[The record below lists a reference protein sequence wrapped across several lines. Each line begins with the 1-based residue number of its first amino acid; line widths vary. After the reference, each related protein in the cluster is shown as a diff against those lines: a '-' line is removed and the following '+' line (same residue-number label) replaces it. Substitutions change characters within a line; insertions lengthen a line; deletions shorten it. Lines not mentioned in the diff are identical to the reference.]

1 MLEFFQSLKPLE
13 EEEDHMAA
21 TYIHTTLKL
30 FQVTKSKDFL
40 SEPPPQ
46 KMDLMREGAKESER
60 RDCIPALLQMSQ
72 AQGPENSER
81 DEGNSILEERVGPSQ
96 PLKIAAEASIA
107 AAGHLCSS
115 FTSTTDSSTHT
126 T

>member
-1 MLEFFQSLKPLE
+1 MEHQ
-13 EEEDHMAA
+13 
-21 TYIHTTLKL
+21 
-30 FQVTKSKDFL
+30 
-40 SEPPPQ
+40 
-46 KMDLMREGAKESER
+46 DLREGAKERER

-72 AQGPENSER
+72 AQGAENSER

-96 PLKIAAEASIA
+96 PFKIAAEASITA
-107 AAGHLCSS
+107 ACHLCSS